1 MNISIDKGGSS
12 PLYRQIHK
20 QIREMILA
28 GELPTGYRLPPERRL
43 AESLG
48 IARTTVINA
57 YEELKSEGLVDAR
70 VGHGTVVTP
79 SNQPYPSVSENRAIS
94 WSHYFRDEGLRPPDP
109 LVRNLLESASRPD
122 VISFAIGLPSPTD
135 LPLALYEATSC
146 AVLSEHG
153 PRALLQTPTEG
164 HMPLRDTVSRWL
176 TNRGIACTPEEILVL
191 SGSQQGLHLSARVF
205 LNPGDTVIVE
215 APTYFGAMEAF
226 RRAGV
231 RLLAIPTD
239 DDGMQVDILASLLR
253 HHRPKLIYVQPSF
266 QNPSGVVLSL
276 ERRHQLLQLAGRY
289 GIPILEDDTY
299 SELRYEGAS
308 LPSLKGMDTVGLVM
322 TLGTFS
328 KILFPGLRLGWL
340 AAPRP
345 VIRQFALAK
354 QIEDLHAGTPAQ
366 MAVERMIR
374 NGDLDAHVATMR
386 SVYRSRRDRMLA
398 ALERHAVEGMTWR
411 RPDGGFYVWCG
422 LPRMVDR
429 TRLSERAAEERVSFL
444 PSYPCFTDQP
454 PATHIR
460 LNYSFPAIDAI
471 EDGIARLMRAMQSSL
486 TSYEQVLERTPSA
499 TGPLV

>member
-1 MNISIDKGGSS
+1 MNISLDKSGSA
-12 PLYRQIHK
+12 PLYRQIHR
-20 QIREMILA
+20 QIRELILA

-57 YEELKSEGLVDAR
+57 YEELKAEGLVDAR
-70 VGHGTVVTP
+70 VGHGTVVSP
-79 SNQPYPSVSENRAIS
+79 LSEPHPDIHEKRPIS

-122 VISFAIGLPSPTD
+122 VISFAIGLPSPAD
-135 LPLALYEATSC
+135 LPLALYDMLSREVLAEA
-146 AVLSEHG
+146 G

-164 HMPLRDTVSRWL
+164 WMPLRETVGRWL
-176 TNRGIACTPEEILVL
+176 AKRGMPCDAEEILIV

-205 LNPGDTVIVE
+205 LNPGDTVVVE

-239 DDGMQVDILASLLR
+239 EDGLQVDILASLLR

-266 QNPSGVVLSL
+266 QNPSGVVVSL

-299 SELRYEGAS
+299 AELHLEGEP
-308 LPSLKGMDTVGLVM
+308 LPSLKAMDTAGLVM

-328 KILFPGLRLGWL
+328 KVLFPGLRLGWL
-340 AAPRP
+340 AAPRI

-354 QIEDLHAGTPAQ
+354 QIEDLHAVTPAQ
-366 MAVERMIR
+366 LVVERLIR
-374 NGDLDAHVATMR
+374 EGHLDAHIATMR
-386 SVYRSRRDRMLA
+386 AVYRVRRDRMLQ
-398 ALERHAVEGMTWR
+398 ALERNALDGMTWR
-411 RPDGGFYVWCG
+411 RPAGGFYVWCG
-422 LPRMVDR
+422 LPRTVDR

-444 PSYPCFTDQP
+444 PSYPCFMDQP
-454 PATHIR
+454 PATHMR
-460 LNYSFPAIDAI
+460 LNYSYPPLDAI
-471 EDGIARLMRAMQSSL
+471 EEGILRLMRVVRSSL
-486 TSYEQVLERTPSA
+486 TTREQVTERMPFSA
-499 TGPLV
+499 GPLV

>member
-12 PLYRQIHK
+12 PLYRQIHR

-43 AESLG
+43 AETLG

-79 SNQPYPSVSENRAIS
+79 VNQPYPDVAESRSIS

-109 LVRNLLESASRPD
+109 LVRNLLESASQPD
-122 VISFAIGLPSPTD
+122 VISFAIGLPSPSD
-135 LPLALYEATSC
+135 LPLALYESTSR
-146 AVLSEHG
+146 AILAEFG

-164 HMPLRDTVSRWL
+164 YLPFRDTVSRWL
-176 TNRGIACTPEEILVL
+176 TRRGMICSPEEILIL

-239 DDGMQVDILASLLR
+239 NDGMQVDILALLLR

-299 SELRYEGAS
+299 SELRYEGAP
-308 LPSLKGMDTVGLVM
+308 LPSMKSMDTAGLVLN
-322 TLGTFS
+322 LGTFS

-366 MAVERMIR
+366 MTVERMIS
-374 NGDLDAHVATMR
+374 NGDLDVHVAAMR
-386 SVYRSRRDRMLA
+386 CVYRSRRDRMLS
-398 ALERHAVEGMTWR
+398 ALERHAIDGMTWR
-411 RPDGGFYVWCG
+411 RPDGGFYVWCA
-422 LPRMVDR
+422 LPRTVDR

-454 PATHIR
+454 PATHMR
-460 LNYSFPAIDAI
+460 LNFSFPEIEII
-471 EDGIARLMRAMQSSL
+471 EDGMMRLIRAVQSSL
-486 TSYEQVLERTPSA
+486 TSREQVLEQTHSA